1 MRYRTLSVLCLAAVV
16 AFSAAASI
24 ALAADPAGEGTR
36 FYMDYRAAFA
46 KAKAI
51 EEVLPLMAK
60 ERVAQVEKTPK
71 EDRAKMFEMIKMM
84 DVKDVKVTK
93 ETKTATGYTLE
104 ATGTGGMG
112 DGPAKGTI
120 TLVREDGKLKLDK
133 ESWKN

>member
-1 MRYRTLSVLCLAAVV
+1 MRYRTLSALCLAVLALSV
-16 AFSAAASI
+16 APSVASAAE
-24 ALAADPAGEGTR
+24 PAGEGTK

-46 KAKAI
+46 KAKSI
-51 EEVLPLMAK
+51 DEVLPFMAK
-60 ERVAQVEKTPK
+60 ERVAQVQQTPK

-93 ETKTATGYTLE
+93 ESKTATGFTLE

-112 DGPAKGTI
+112 DGPTKGTI
-120 TLVREDGKLKLDK
+120 TIVREDGKLKLDK